1 MFYLD
6 LFDTLHKSGV
16 RYLVV
21 GGVAMNLHGIPR
33 STADIDLFVGLEEGN
48 VINFLSAMK
57 KMGFSPAVPV
67 PPEAMADA
75 AIRRGWKEEKNMLVL
90 SFRSQARPALA
101 IDVFIDE
108 PISFEE
114 AYSRRKRFHAGEG
127 EIEIPAVCEADLIT
141 MKEQAGRQQDLS
153 DVEALRRKM
162 GKKK

>member
-1 MFYLD
+1 
-6 LFDTLHKSGV
+6 
-16 RYLVV
+16 
-21 GGVAMNLHGIPR
+21 
-33 STADIDLFVGLEEGN
+33 
-48 VINFLSAMK
+48 SAMK